1 MTQDEQRIIA
11 LQAALDS
18 AVRERDM
25 TKTDMELVSRLNESV
40 SDEKDRLID
49 RLTHQIK
56 AIDDRLKTMSMLVGE
71 KAMKV
76 ADLEKQN
83 ITLRNAMGM
92 EGD

>member
-25 TKTDMELVSRLNESV
+25 TKVDIELVSRLHESV

-56 AIDDRLKTMSMLVGE
+56 AIDDRLKVMSMLVGE

-76 ADLEKQN
+76 ADLEKEN
-83 ITLRNAMGM
+83 ITLRYAMGM